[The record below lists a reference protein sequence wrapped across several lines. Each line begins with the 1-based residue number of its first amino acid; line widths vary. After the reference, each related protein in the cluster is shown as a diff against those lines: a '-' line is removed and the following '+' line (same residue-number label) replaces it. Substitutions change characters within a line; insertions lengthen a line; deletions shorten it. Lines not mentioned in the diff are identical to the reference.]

1 MGGEKL
7 PDDWTES
14 AIVKIVKK
22 EALSNL
28 SVSSKIL
35 AKLIIRQISEA
46 VDQRLRQEQVSIEND
61 EDARTR
67 SSLCAT
73 SSNSALNG
81 RGSCTST
88 TRILRRLSIAST
100 EKVYGAYSGHMEFH
114 NRSSLS
120 SRVSTTTSSAETET
134 ANPPSM

>member
-35 AKLIIRQISEA
+35 AKLIIR
-46 VDQRLRQEQVSIEND
+46 
-61 EDARTR
+61 
-67 SSLCAT
+67 
-73 SSNSALNG
+73 
-81 RGSCTST
+81 
-88 TRILRRLSIAST
+88 
-100 EKVYGAYSGHMEFH
+100 
-114 NRSSLS
+114 
-120 SRVSTTTSSAETET
+120 
-134 ANPPSM
+134 

>member
-35 AKLIIRQISEA
+35 VKLIIRQISEA
-46 VDQRLRQEQVSIEND
+46 EDQQLRQEQAGFQKGWGCID
-61 EDARTR
+61 
-67 SSLCAT
+67 
-73 SSNSALNG
+73 
-81 RGSCTST
+81 
-88 TRILRRLSIAST
+88 
-100 EKVYGAYSGHMEFH
+100 
-114 NRSSLS
+114 
-120 SRVSTTTSSAETET
+120 
-134 ANPPSM
+134 

>member
-1 MGGEKL
+1 MEI
-7 PDDWTES
+7 
-14 AIVKIVKK
+14 AKK
-22 EALSNL
+22 GALSNCNNWRGVAL
-28 SVSSKIL
+28 LTVPSKIL

-88 TRILRRLSIAST
+88 TWILRRLSTAST
-100 EKVYGAYSGHMEFH
+100 EEVCGAYSGHIDLVIKSFYNNFKMQCGKEQIQL
-114 NRSSLS
+114 RCEE
-120 SRVSTTTSSAETET
+120 RC
-134 ANPPSM
+134 